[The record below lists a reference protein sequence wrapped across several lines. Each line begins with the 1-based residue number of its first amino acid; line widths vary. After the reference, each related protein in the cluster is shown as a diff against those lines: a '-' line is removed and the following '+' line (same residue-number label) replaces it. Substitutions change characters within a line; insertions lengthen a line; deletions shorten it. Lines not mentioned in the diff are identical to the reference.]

1 MSAEAN
7 LAAARRVTE
16 EAFNEGRLEV
26 IDELCSPDIVTH
38 DPAEPEDLHGTDVLK
53 ERCQRY
59 RTAMSDLEVTFED
72 IFATEDRVAAR
83 WTARG
88 TNDGEL
94 AGMPPTGKRMEITG
108 NSIDRFDSDGKI
120 VETWD
125 NWDNAGF
132 MQQLGMTPEMAAQ
145 AG

>member
-7 LAAARRVTE
+7 AATARRVLDE
-16 EAFNEGRLEV
+16 VFNQGKVEV
-26 IDELCSPDIVTH
+26 LDEICSPDHVSH
-38 DPAEPEDLHGTDVLK
+38 DPAEAEDMHGIEALK
-53 ERCQRY
+53 ERVHKY
-59 RTAMSDLEVTFED
+59 RTAMPNLHVELED
-72 IFATEDRVAAR
+72 IFATEDRCATR
-83 WTARG
+83 WTVRG

-94 AGMPPTGKRMEITG
+94 EGMPATHRKIEITG
-108 NSIDRFDSDGKI
+108 NSIDRFDADGKI

-132 MQQLGMTPEMAAQ
+132 MQQLGITPEMAAQ

>member
-16 EAFNEGRLEV
+16 EAFNDGRLEV

-38 DPAEPEDLHGTDVLK
+38 DPAEAEDLRGTEVLK
-53 ERCQRY
+53 ERVMRY
-59 RTAMSDLEVTFED
+59 RTAMSDLHVTFED
-72 IFATEDRVAAR
+72 VFASEDRVAAR
-83 WTARG
+83 WTATG

-94 AGMPPTGKRMEITG
+94 AGMPATGKRMEITG
-108 NSIDRFDSDGKI
+108 NSIDRFDADGKI

-132 MQQLGMTPEMAAQ
+132 MQQLGITPEMAAQ

>member
-1 MSAEAN
+1 MSADAN
-7 LAAARRVTE
+7 AAAARRVTE

-38 DPAEPEDLHGTDVLK
+38 DPAEPEDLRGTEVLK
-53 ERCQRY
+53 ERVMRY
-59 RTAMSDLEVTFED
+59 RTAMSDLRITFED

-83 WTARG
+83 WTAQG

-94 AGMPPTGKRMEITG
+94 AGMPATGKKMAITG

-132 MQQLGMTPEMAAQ
+132 MAQLGLTPEMAGQ
-145 AG
+145 AS

>member
-7 LAAARRVTE
+7 VAAAKRVVE
-16 EAFNEGRLEV
+16 EAFNEGKVDV

-38 DPAEPEDLHGTDVLK
+38 DPAEPEDLHGTEVLK
-53 ERCQRY
+53 ERVHRY
-59 RTAMSDLEVTFED
+59 RTAMPDLHVTFED
-72 IFATEDRVAAR
+72 VFATEDRCRDALDRAR
-83 WTARG
+83 DERRRA
-88 TNDGEL
+88 
-94 AGMPPTGKRMEITG
+94 AGMPATHRKVEITG
-108 NSIDRFDSDGKI
+108 NSIDRFDADGKI

-132 MQQLGMTPEMAAQ
+132 MQQLGITPEMAAQ